1 MKNASDPLTRP
12 GAFFFENVFIQNDN
26 NMALLIFC
34 SFLAVLFFWAVGAYN
49 RLVVLRASVAK
60 QFAAVD
66 AQLLRVLVW
75 LQGNLPAS
83 MRDMLS
89 EMEEAAL
96 PEALLKNE
104 RDLNLLNILE
114 ALSNSLDLART
125 QPLSAVVMQKVNQ
138 ERLALAAWAKTEVR
152 AGQSGEATW
161 FIDPLPYK
169 FDRLKAQAW
178 PLMDAYNQAATK
190 YNEAV
195 LQFPAVVL
203 AKRVNFVPAQTLDIA
218 DLLA

>member
-1 MKNASDPLTRP
+1 MSLL
-12 GAFFFENVFIQNDN
+12 VFCAI
-26 NMALLIFC
+26 
-34 SFLAVLFFWAVGAYN
+34 LATLFFWAVGAYN
-49 RLVVLRASVAK
+49 RLMVLRANVAK
-60 QFAAVD
+60 QFSAVD

-104 RDLNLLNILE
+104 RDLKLLDILE
-114 ALSNSLDLART
+114 ALSDSLDAART
-125 QPLSAVVMQKVNQ
+125 QPLSPVVMQQVN
-138 ERLALAAWAKTEVR
+138 ENRLALAAWAKAEVR

-178 PLMDAYNQAATK
+178 PLMDAYNQAAAK

-195 LQFPAVVL
+195 SQFPASVL
-203 AKRVNFVPAQTLDIA
+203 AKQVKFVPAQTLDIA

>member
-1 MKNASDPLTRP
+1 MLFA
-12 GAFFFENVFIQNDN
+12 GVFIHNDA
-26 NMALLIFC
+26 NMSLLIF
-34 SFLAVLFFWAVGAYN
+34 SAILAVLFFWAVGAYN
-49 RLVVLRASVAK
+49 RLVLLRASVAK

-75 LQGNLPAS
+75 LQGNLPVS

-104 RDLNLLNILE
+104 RDLKLLRILE
-114 ALSNSLDLART
+114 ELSDSLDLART
-125 QPLSAVVMQKVNQ
+125 QPMSASAMQRVNQ
-138 ERLALAAWAKTEVR
+138 ERLALAAWAKAEVR
-152 AGQSGEATW
+152 AGQTGEATW

-178 PLMDAYNQAATK
+178 PLMDAYNQAAFK
-190 YNEAV
+190 YNEAIH
-195 LQFPAVVL
+195 QFPASLL
-203 AKRVNFVPAQTLDIA
+203 AKQVKFLPAQMLDNA

>member
-1 MKNASDPLTRP
+1 MNAGR
-12 GAFFFENVFIQNDN
+12 GVFFKDVFIHNDN

-34 SFLAVLFFWAVGAYN
+34 SILAVLFFWAVGAYN

-66 AQLLRVLVW
+66 AQLIRVLVW

-104 RDLNLLNILE
+104 RDLKLLAILE
-114 ALSNSLDLART
+114 DLSDSLDLART
-125 QPLSAVVMQKVNQ
+125 QALTPAVMSKVNQ
-138 ERLALAAWAKTEVR
+138 NRLALAAWAKAEVR

-190 YNEAV
+190 YNDAV
-195 LQFPAVVL
+195 LQFPASVL
-203 AKRVNFVPAQTLDIA
+203 AKQLNFVPAQTLDIK

>member
-1 MKNASDPLTRP
+1 
-12 GAFFFENVFIQNDN
+12 
-26 NMALLIFC
+26 MALLIFC
-34 SFLAVLFFWAVGAYN
+34 SILAVLFFWTVGAYN

-60 QFAAVD
+60 QFASVD

-75 LQGNLPAS
+75 IQGNLPAS
-83 MRDMLS
+83 MRDVLS

-104 RDLNLLNILE
+104 RDLNLLKILE
-114 ALSNSLDLART
+114 ALSDSLDLARS
-125 QPLSAVVMQKVNQ
+125 QPLSVSAMQKVNQ
-138 ERLALAAWAKTEVR
+138 DRLSLAAWAKTEIR
-152 AGQSGEATW
+152 AGQSGEPTW

-169 FDRLKAQAW
+169 LDRLKAQAW
-178 PLMDAYNQAATK
+178 PLMDAYNQAALK

-195 LQFPAVVL
+195 MQFPASVL
-203 AKRVNFVPAQTLDIA
+203 AKQVKFVPAQTLDIA

>member
-1 MKNASDPLTRP
+1 MS
-12 GAFFFENVFIQNDN
+12 
-26 NMALLIFC
+26 LLIF
-34 SFLAVLFFWAVGAYN
+34 SAILAVLFFWAVGAYN
-49 RLVVLRASVAK
+49 RLVLLRASVAK

-75 LQGNLPAS
+75 LQGNLPVS

-104 RDLNLLNILE
+104 RDLKLLRTLE
-114 ALSNSLDLART
+114 ELSDSLDLART
-125 QPLSAVVMQKVNQ
+125 QPMSASAMQRVNQ
-138 ERLALAAWAKTEVR
+138 ERLALAAWAKAEVR
-152 AGQSGEATW
+152 AGQTGEATW

-178 PLMDAYNQAATK
+178 PLMDAYNQAAFK
-190 YNEAV
+190 YNEAIH
-195 LQFPAVVL
+195 QFPASLL
-203 AKRVNFVPAQTLDIA
+203 ARQLKFLPAQLLDNA

>member
-1 MKNASDPLTRP
+1 MS
-12 GAFFFENVFIQNDN
+12 
-26 NMALLIFC
+26 LLIF
-34 SFLAVLFFWAVGAYN
+34 SAVLAVLFFWAVGAYN

-60 QFAAVD
+60 HFAAVD

-75 LQGNLPAS
+75 MQGNLPAS

-104 RDLNLLNILE
+104 RDLNLLKILE
-114 ALSNSLDLART
+114 DLSDSLDAART
-125 QPLSAVVMQKVNQ
+125 QPLSAAALARVNQ
-138 ERLALAAWAKTEVR
+138 ERLALAAWAKAEVR

-161 FIDPLPYK
+161 FIDPLPHK

-178 PLMDAYNQAATK
+178 PLMDAYNQSALR

-195 LQFPAVVL
+195 SQFPASLL
-203 AKRVNFVPAQTLDIA
+203 AKRVNFKPAHKLDHA

>member
-1 MKNASDPLTRP
+1 MLFAGVL
-12 GAFFFENVFIQNDN
+12 IHNDA
-26 NMALLIFC
+26 NMSLLIF
-34 SFLAVLFFWAVGAYN
+34 SAILAVLFFWAVGAYN
-49 RLVVLRASVAK
+49 RLVLLRTSVAK

-75 LQGNLPAS
+75 LQGNLPVS

-104 RDLNLLNILE
+104 RDLKLLRILE
-114 ALSNSLDLART
+114 ELSDSLDLART
-125 QPLSAVVMQKVNQ
+125 QPMSASAMQRVNQ
-138 ERLALAAWAKTEVR
+138 ERLALAAWAKAEVR
-152 AGQSGEATW
+152 AGQTGEATW

-178 PLMDAYNQAATK
+178 PLMDAYNQAAFK
-190 YNEAV
+190 YNEAIH
-195 LQFPAVVL
+195 QFPASLL
-203 AKRVNFVPAQTLDIA
+203 AKQVKFLPAQMLDNA

>member
-1 MKNASDPLTRP
+1 MNAGR
-12 GAFFFENVFIQNDN
+12 GVFFEDVFIDNDN

-34 SFLAVLFFWAVGAYN
+34 SILAVLFFWAVGAYN

-66 AQLLRVLVW
+66 AQLIRVLVW

-104 RDLNLLNILE
+104 RDLKLLAILE
-114 ALSNSLDLART
+114 ELSDSLDLART
-125 QPLSAVVMQKVNQ
+125 QPLTPVVMSKVNQ
-138 ERLALAAWAKTEVR
+138 NRLALAAWAKAEVR

-178 PLMDAYNQAATK
+178 PLMDAYNQAASK
-190 YNEAV
+190 YNDAV
-195 LQFPAVVL
+195 LQFPASVL
-203 AKRVNFVPAQTLDIA
+203 AKQLNFVPAQTLDIA

>member
-1 MKNASDPLTRP
+1 VNTAR
-12 GAFFFENVFIQNDN
+12 GIFFEDVFIHND
-26 NMALLIFC
+26 NMALLIF
-34 SFLAVLFFWAVGAYN
+34 SSILAVLFFWAVGAYN

-66 AQLLRVLVW
+66 AQLIRVLVW

-104 RDLNLLNILE
+104 RDLTLLAILE
-114 ALSNSLDLART
+114 ELSDSLDLART
-125 QPLSAVVMQKVNQ
+125 KPLTPVVMSQVNQ
-138 ERLALAAWAKTEVR
+138 NRLALAAWAKAEVR

-178 PLMDAYNQAATK
+178 PLMDAYNQAALK
-190 YNEAV
+190 YNDAV
-195 LQFPAVVL
+195 SQFPASVL
-203 AKRVNFVPAQTLDIA
+203 AKQLNFVPAQTLDIT

>member
-1 MKNASDPLTRP
+1 VNAGR
-12 GAFFFENVFIQNDN
+12 GAFFKDVFIHNDN

-34 SFLAVLFFWAVGAYN
+34 SILAVLFFWAVGAYN

-66 AQLLRVLVW
+66 AQLIRVLVW

-104 RDLNLLNILE
+104 RDLKLLAILE
-114 ALSNSLDLART
+114 DLSDSLDLART
-125 QPLSAVVMQKVNQ
+125 QPLMPVVMSQVNQ
-138 ERLALAAWAKTEVR
+138 NRLALAAWAKAEVR

-195 LQFPAVVL
+195 LQFPASLL
-203 AKRVNFVPAQTLDIA
+203 AKQVNFMPAQTLDIK

>member
-1 MKNASDPLTRP
+1 LLFAGVL
-12 GAFFFENVFIQNDN
+12 IHNDA
-26 NMALLIFC
+26 NMSLLIF
-34 SFLAVLFFWAVGAYN
+34 SAILAVLFFWAVGAYN
-49 RLVVLRASVAK
+49 RLVLLRASVTK

-75 LQGNLPAS
+75 LQGNLPVS

-104 RDLNLLNILE
+104 RDLKLLRILE
-114 ALSNSLDLART
+114 ELSDSLDLART
-125 QPLSAVVMQKVNQ
+125 QPMSASAMQRVNQ
-138 ERLALAAWAKTEVR
+138 ERLALAAWAKAEVR
-152 AGQSGEATW
+152 AGQTGEATW

-178 PLMDAYNQAATK
+178 PLMDAYNQAAFK
-190 YNEAV
+190 YNEAIH
-195 LQFPAVVL
+195 QFPASLL
-203 AKRVNFVPAQTLDIA
+203 AKQVKFLPAQMLDNA

>member
-1 MKNASDPLTRP
+1 MSVL
-12 GAFFFENVFIQNDN
+12 VFCAI
-26 NMALLIFC
+26 
-34 SFLAVLFFWAVGAYN
+34 LATLFFWAVGAYN
-49 RLVVLRASVAK
+49 RLVVLRANVAK

-66 AQLLRVLVW
+66 AQLLRLLVW

-104 RDLNLLNILE
+104 RDLTLLDILE
-114 ALSNSLDLART
+114 ALSDSLDAART
-125 QPLSAVVMQKVNQ
+125 QPLSPEVMQQVNQ
-138 ERLALAAWAKTEVR
+138 NRLALAAWAKAEVR

-178 PLMDAYNQAATK
+178 PLMDAYNQAAAK

-195 LQFPAVVL
+195 TQFPASLL
-203 AKRVNFVPAQTLDIA
+203 AKQVKFVPAHTLDIA

>member
-1 MKNASDPLTRP
+1 L
-12 GAFFFENVFIQNDN
+12 IQNN
-26 NMALLIFC
+26 GNMSVLVFC
-34 SFLAVLFFWAVGAYN
+34 AILATLFFWAVGAYN
-49 RLVVLRASVAK
+49 RLVVLRANVAK

-104 RDLNLLNILE
+104 RDLTLLDILE
-114 ALSNSLDLART
+114 ALSDSLDAART
-125 QPLSAVVMQKVNQ
+125 QPLSPEVMQQVNQ
-138 ERLALAAWAKTEVR
+138 NRLALAAWAKAEVR

-178 PLMDAYNQAATK
+178 PLMDAYNQAAAK

-195 LQFPAVVL
+195 TQFPASLL
-203 AKRVNFVPAQTLDIA
+203 AKQVKFVPAHTLDIA

>member
-1 MKNASDPLTRP
+1 VNTAR
-12 GAFFFENVFIQNDN
+12 GIFFEDVFIHNDN
-26 NMALLIFC
+26 NMALLIF
-34 SFLAVLFFWAVGAYN
+34 SSILAVLFFWAVGAYN

-66 AQLLRVLVW
+66 AQLIRVLVW

-104 RDLNLLNILE
+104 RDLTLLAILE
-114 ALSNSLDLART
+114 ELSDSLDLART
-125 QPLSAVVMQKVNQ
+125 KPLTPVVMSQVNQ
-138 ERLALAAWAKTEVR
+138 NRLALAAWAKAEVR

-178 PLMDAYNQAATK
+178 PLMDAYNQAALK
-190 YNEAV
+190 YNDAV
-195 LQFPAVVL
+195 SQFPASVL
-203 AKRVNFVPAQTLDIA
+203 AKQLNFVPAQTLDIT

>member
-1 MKNASDPLTRP
+1 MPFA
-12 GAFFFENVFIQNDN
+12 GVFIHNDA
-26 NMALLIFC
+26 NMSLLIF
-34 SFLAVLFFWAVGAYN
+34 SAILAVLFFWAVGAYN
-49 RLVVLRASVAK
+49 RLVLLRASVAK

-75 LQGNLPAS
+75 LQGNLPVS

-104 RDLNLLNILE
+104 RDLKLLRILE
-114 ALSNSLDLART
+114 ELSDSLDLART
-125 QPLSAVVMQKVNQ
+125 QPMSASAMQRVNQ
-138 ERLALAAWAKTEVR
+138 ERLALAAWAKAEVR
-152 AGQSGEATW
+152 AGQTGEATW

-178 PLMDAYNQAATK
+178 PLMDAYNQAAFK
-190 YNEAV
+190 YNEAIH
-195 LQFPAVVL
+195 QFPASLL
-203 AKRVNFVPAQTLDIA
+203 ARQVKFLPAQMLDNA

>member
-1 MKNASDPLTRP
+1 VNAGR
-12 GAFFFENVFIQNDN
+12 GVFFKDVFIHNDN

-34 SFLAVLFFWAVGAYN
+34 SILAVLFFWAVGAYN

-66 AQLLRVLVW
+66 AQLIRVLVW

-104 RDLNLLNILE
+104 RDLKLLAILE
-114 ALSNSLDLART
+114 ELSDSLDLART
-125 QPLSAVVMQKVNQ
+125 QPLTPALMSKVNQ
-138 ERLALAAWAKTEVR
+138 NRLALAAWAKAEVR

-190 YNEAV
+190 YNDAV
-195 LQFPAVVL
+195 LQFPASVL
-203 AKRVNFVPAQTLDIA
+203 AKQLNFVPAQTLDIK

>member
-1 MKNASDPLTRP
+1 LLFD
-12 GAFFFENVFIQNDN
+12 GVFIHNDD
-26 NMALLIFC
+26 NMSLLIF
-34 SFLAVLFFWAVGAYN
+34 SAILAVLFFWAVGAYN
-49 RLVVLRASVAK
+49 RLVLLRASVAK

-75 LQGNLPAS
+75 LQGNLPVS

-104 RDLNLLNILE
+104 RDLQLLRILE
-114 ALSNSLDLART
+114 ELSDSLDLART
-125 QPLSAVVMQKVNQ
+125 QPMSASAMQRVNQ
-138 ERLALAAWAKTEVR
+138 ERLALAAWAKAEVR
-152 AGQSGEATW
+152 AGQTGEATW

-178 PLMDAYNQAATK
+178 PLMDAYNQAAFK
-190 YNEAV
+190 YNEAIH
-195 LQFPAVVL
+195 QFPANLL
-203 AKRVNFVPAQTLDIA
+203 ARQVKFLPAQMLDNA

>member
-1 MKNASDPLTRP
+1 LLFA
-12 GAFFFENVFIQNDN
+12 GVFIHNDA
-26 NMALLIFC
+26 NMSLLIF
-34 SFLAVLFFWAVGAYN
+34 SAFLAVLFFWAVGAYN
-49 RLVVLRASVAK
+49 RLVLLRASVAK

-75 LQGNLPAS
+75 LQGNLPVS

-104 RDLNLLNILE
+104 RDLKLLRTLE
-114 ALSNSLDLART
+114 ELSDSLDLART
-125 QPLSAVVMQKVNQ
+125 QPMSAIAMQRVNQ
-138 ERLALAAWAKTEVR
+138 ERLALAAWAKAEVR
-152 AGQSGEATW
+152 AGQTGEATW

-178 PLMDAYNQAATK
+178 PLMDAYNQAAFK
-190 YNEAV
+190 YNEAIH
-195 LQFPAVVL
+195 QFPASLL
-203 AKRVNFVPAQTLDIA
+203 ARQVKFLPAQMLDNA

>member
-1 MKNASDPLTRP
+1 MS
-12 GAFFFENVFIQNDN
+12 
-26 NMALLIFC
+26 LLIF
-34 SFLAVLFFWAVGAYN
+34 SSVLALLFFWAVGAYN

-104 RDLNLLNILE
+104 RDLNLLKIIE
-114 ALSNSLDLART
+114 ELSDSLDAART
-125 QPLSAVVMQKVNQ
+125 QPLSPLVMQKVNQ
-138 ERLALAAWAKTEVR
+138 NRLDLAAWAKAEVR

-178 PLMDAYNQAATK
+178 PLMDAYNKAAIK

-195 LQFPAVVL
+195 MQFPASVL
-203 AKRVNFVPAQTLDIA
+203 AKQVKFVPLQTLDIA

>member
-1 MKNASDPLTRP
+1 MSLL
-12 GAFFFENVFIQNDN
+12 VFCAI
-26 NMALLIFC
+26 
-34 SFLAVLFFWAVGAYN
+34 LATLFFWAVGAYN
-49 RLVVLRASVAK
+49 RLVVLRANVAK
-60 QFAAVD
+60 QFSAVD

-104 RDLNLLNILE
+104 RDLSLLDILE
-114 ALSNSLDLART
+114 ALSDSLDAART
-125 QPLSAVVMQKVNQ
+125 QPLSPVVMQQVN
-138 ERLALAAWAKTEVR
+138 ENRLALAAWAKAEVR

-178 PLMDAYNQAATK
+178 PLMDAYNQAAAK

-195 LQFPAVVL
+195 SQFPASVL
-203 AKRVNFVPAQTLDIA
+203 AKQVKFVPAQTLDIA

>member
-1 MKNASDPLTRP
+1 VNAGR
-12 GAFFFENVFIQNDN
+12 GVFFKDVFIHNDN

-34 SFLAVLFFWAVGAYN
+34 SILAVLFFWAVGAYN

-66 AQLLRVLVW
+66 AQLIRVLVW

-104 RDLNLLNILE
+104 RDLKLLAILE
-114 ALSNSLDLART
+114 DLSDSLDLART
-125 QPLSAVVMQKVNQ
+125 QPLMPVVMSQVNQ
-138 ERLALAAWAKTEVR
+138 NRLALAAWANAEVR

-195 LQFPAVVL
+195 LQFPASVL
-203 AKRVNFVPAQTLDIA
+203 AKQVNFMPAQTLDIK

>member
-1 MKNASDPLTRP
+1 MSLL
-12 GAFFFENVFIQNDN
+12 VFCAI
-26 NMALLIFC
+26 
-34 SFLAVLFFWAVGAYN
+34 LATLFFWAVGAYN
-49 RLVVLRASVAK
+49 RLVVLRANVAK

-104 RDLNLLNILE
+104 RDLNLLAILE
-114 ALSNSLDLART
+114 ALSDSLDAART
-125 QPLSAVVMQKVNQ
+125 QTLSPVVMQQVNQ
-138 ERLALAAWAKTEVR
+138 NRLALAAWAKAEVR

-178 PLMDAYNQAATK
+178 PLMDAYNQAAAK

-195 LQFPAVVL
+195 SQFPASVL
-203 AKRVNFVPAQTLDIA
+203 AKQVKFVPAQTLDIA

>member
-1 MKNASDPLTRP
+1 
-12 GAFFFENVFIQNDN
+12 
-26 NMALLIFC
+26 MALLIF
-34 SFLAVLFFWAVGAYN
+34 SSILAVLFFWAVGAYN

-66 AQLLRVLVW
+66 AQLIRVLVW

-104 RDLNLLNILE
+104 RDLTLLAILE
-114 ALSNSLDLART
+114 ELSDSLDLARA
-125 QPLSAVVMQKVNQ
+125 QPLSPVVMQKVNQ
-138 ERLALAAWAKTEVR
+138 NRLALAAWAKVEVR

-178 PLMDAYNQAATK
+178 PLMDAYNQAALK
-190 YNEAV
+190 YNDAV
-195 LQFPAVVL
+195 SQFPASVL
-203 AKRVNFVPAQTLDIA
+203 AKQLNFVPAQTLDIT

>member
-1 MKNASDPLTRP
+1 VNAGR
-12 GAFFFENVFIQNDN
+12 GVFFKDVFIHNDN

-34 SFLAVLFFWAVGAYN
+34 SILAVLFFWAVGAYN

-66 AQLLRVLVW
+66 AQLIRVLVW

-104 RDLNLLNILE
+104 RDLNLLAILE
-114 ALSNSLDLART
+114 DLSDSLDLART
-125 QPLSAVVMQKVNQ
+125 QPLTPALMSKVNQ
-138 ERLALAAWAKTEVR
+138 NRLALAAWAKAEVR

-178 PLMDAYNQAATK
+178 PLMDAYNQAASK
-190 YNEAV
+190 YNDAV
-195 LQFPAVVL
+195 LQFPASVL
-203 AKRVNFVPAQTLDIA
+203 AKQLNFVPAQTLDIK

>member
-1 MKNASDPLTRP
+1 MS
-12 GAFFFENVFIQNDN
+12 
-26 NMALLIFC
+26 LLIFC
-34 SFLAVLFFWAVGAYN
+34 AILATLFFWAVGAYN
-49 RLVVLRASVAK
+49 RLVVLRANVAK

-104 RDLNLLNILE
+104 RDLNLLDILE
-114 ALSNSLDLART
+114 ALSDSLDAART
-125 QPLSAVVMQKVNQ
+125 QPLSPVVMQQVN
-138 ERLALAAWAKTEVR
+138 ENRLALAAWAKAEVR

-178 PLMDAYNQAATK
+178 PLMDAYNQAAAK

-195 LQFPAVVL
+195 SQFPASVL
-203 AKRVNFVPAQTLDIA
+203 AKQVKFVPAQTLDIA

>member
-1 MKNASDPLTRP
+1 L
-12 GAFFFENVFIQNDN
+12 IQNDG
-26 NMALLIFC
+26 NMSLLIFC
-34 SFLAVLFFWAVGAYN
+34 AILATLFFWAVGAYN
-49 RLVVLRASVAK
+49 RLVVLRANVAK

-104 RDLNLLNILE
+104 RDLKLLDILE
-114 ALSNSLDLART
+114 ALSDSLDAART
-125 QPLSAVVMQKVNQ
+125 QPMSPEVMQQVNQ
-138 ERLALAAWAKTEVR
+138 NRLALAAWAKAEVR

-178 PLMDAYNQAATK
+178 PLMDAYNQAAAK

-195 LQFPAVVL
+195 TQFPASVL
-203 AKRVNFVPAQTLDIA
+203 AKQVKFVPAHTLDIA

>member
-1 MKNASDPLTRP
+1 MSLL
-12 GAFFFENVFIQNDN
+12 VFCAI
-26 NMALLIFC
+26 
-34 SFLAVLFFWAVGAYN
+34 LATLFFWAVGAYN
-49 RLVVLRASVAK
+49 RLVVLRANVAK

-104 RDLNLLNILE
+104 RDLNLLAILE
-114 ALSNSLDLART
+114 DLSDSLDLART
-125 QPLSAVVMQKVNQ
+125 QALTPVVMSKVNQ
-138 ERLALAAWAKTEVR
+138 NRLALAAWAKAEVR

-190 YNEAV
+190 YNDAV
-195 LQFPAVVL
+195 LQFPASVL
-203 AKRVNFVPAQTLDIA
+203 AKQVNFVPAQTLDIA

>member
-1 MKNASDPLTRP
+1 MSR
-12 GAFFFENVFIQNDN
+12 
-26 NMALLIFC
+26 LIFC
-34 SFLAVLFFWAVGAYN
+34 AILAALFFWAVGAYN
-49 RLVVLRASVAK
+49 RLVLLRANVAK

-104 RDLNLLNILE
+104 RDLKLLDILE
-114 ALSNSLDLART
+114 ALSDSLDAART
-125 QPLSAVVMQKVNQ
+125 QPLSPVVMQKVNQ
-138 ERLALAAWAKTEVR
+138 NRLALAVWAKAEVR

-178 PLMDAYNQAATK
+178 PLMDAYNQAAAK

-195 LQFPAVVL
+195 LQFPASVL
-203 AKRVNFVPAQTLDIA
+203 AKQVKFVPAQTLDIA

>member
-1 MKNASDPLTRP
+1 MS
-12 GAFFFENVFIQNDN
+12 
-26 NMALLIFC
+26 LLIFC
-34 SFLAVLFFWAVGAYN
+34 AILATLFFWAVGAYN
-49 RLVVLRASVAK
+49 RLVVLRANVAK

-104 RDLNLLNILE
+104 RDLSLWDILE
-114 ALSNSLDLART
+114 ALSDSLDAART
-125 QPLSAVVMQKVNQ
+125 QPLSPVVMQQVNQ
-138 ERLALAAWAKTEVR
+138 NRLALAAWAKAEVR

-178 PLMDAYNQAATK
+178 PLMDAYNQAAAK

-195 LQFPAVVL
+195 SQFPASVL
-203 AKRVNFVPAQTLDIA
+203 AKQVKFLPAQTLEIA

>member
-1 MKNASDPLTRP
+1 MS
-12 GAFFFENVFIQNDN
+12 
-26 NMALLIFC
+26 LLIFC
-34 SFLAVLFFWAVGAYN
+34 AILATLFFWAVGAYN
-49 RLVVLRASVAK
+49 RLVLLRANVAK

-104 RDLNLLNILE
+104 RDLKLLDILE
-114 ALSNSLDLART
+114 ALSDSLDAART
-125 QPLSAVVMQKVNQ
+125 QPLSPVVMQKVNQ
-138 ERLALAAWAKTEVR
+138 NRLALAVWAKAEVR

-178 PLMDAYNQAATK
+178 PLMDAYNQAAAK
-190 YNEAV
+190 YNEAE
-195 LQFPAVVL
+195 LQFPASVL
-203 AKRVNFVPAQTLDIA
+203 AKQVKFVPAQTLDIA

>member
-1 MKNASDPLTRP
+1 MS
-12 GAFFFENVFIQNDN
+12 
-26 NMALLIFC
+26 LLIF
-34 SFLAVLFFWAVGAYN
+34 SAILAVLFFWAVGAYN
-49 RLVVLRASVAK
+49 RLVLLRAGVAK

-104 RDLNLLNILE
+104 RDLNLLKILE
-114 ALSNSLDLART
+114 DLSDSLDVART
-125 QPLSAVVMQKVNQ
+125 QPLSAIAMQKVNQ
-138 ERLALAAWAKTEVR
+138 DRLALAAWAKAEVR
-152 AGQSGEATW
+152 AGQTGEPTW
-161 FIDPLPYK
+161 FIEPLPYK

-178 PLMDAYNQAATK
+178 PLMDAYNQAVTK
-190 YNEAV
+190 YNDAV
-195 LQFPAVVL
+195 TQFPASML
-203 AKRVNFVPAQTLDIA
+203 AKQVKFLPAQMLDNA

>member
-1 MKNASDPLTRP
+1 VNAGR
-12 GAFFFENVFIQNDN
+12 GVFFKDVFIHNDN

-34 SFLAVLFFWAVGAYN
+34 SILAVLFFWAVGAYN

-60 QFAAVD
+60 QFAAVY
-66 AQLLRVLVW
+66 AQLIRVLVW

-104 RDLNLLNILE
+104 RDLKLLAILE
-114 ALSNSLDLART
+114 DLSDSLDLART
-125 QPLSAVVMQKVNQ
+125 QPLTPVVMSQVNQ
-138 ERLALAAWAKTEVR
+138 NRLALAAWAKAEVR

-178 PLMDAYNQAATK
+178 PLMDAYNQAALK
-190 YNEAV
+190 YNDAV
-195 LQFPAVVL
+195 SQFPASVL
-203 AKRVNFVPAQTLDIA
+203 AKQLNFVPAQTLDIT

>member
-1 MKNASDPLTRP
+1 MLFAGVL
-12 GAFFFENVFIQNDN
+12 IHNDA
-26 NMALLIFC
+26 NMSLLIF
-34 SFLAVLFFWAVGAYN
+34 SAILAVLFFWAVGAYN
-49 RLVVLRASVAK
+49 RLVLLRASVAK

-75 LQGNLPAS
+75 LQGNLPVS

-104 RDLNLLNILE
+104 RDLKLLRILE
-114 ALSNSLDLART
+114 ELSDSLDLART
-125 QPLSAVVMQKVNQ
+125 QPMSASAMQRVNQ
-138 ERLALAAWAKTEVR
+138 ERLALAAWAKAEVR
-152 AGQSGEATW
+152 AGQTGEATW

-178 PLMDAYNQAATK
+178 PLMDAYNQAAFK
-190 YNEAV
+190 YNEAIN
-195 LQFPAVVL
+195 QFPASLL
-203 AKRVNFVPAQTLDIA
+203 AKQVKFLPAQLLDNA